1 MLLRREIFV
10 GLKDVHEGCVC
21 AEAFIYFFRLRIGP
35 REEKRNRWEARKLQ
49 TPVATDGL
57 KRPEMDTNG
66 RPMDANIV
74 SWKHSPL
81 SRLASS

>member
-1 MLLRREIFV
+1 M
-10 GLKDVHEGCVC
+10 CVC
-21 AEAFIYFFRLRIGP
+21 GGFYLFLPSA
-35 REEKRNRWEARKLQ
+35 EEKRNRWEARKLQ

-57 KRPEMDTNG
+57 KRPKMDTNG

-81 SRLASS
+81 SRLGVASS